1 MFDWIT
7 AERIIATMSVVSAFA
22 FIAAALFA
30 CLAWRS
36 SNAGVKAS
44 RETLELAR
52 ADRQEAE
59 TRHRIETRNPRELTL
74 KMRRLLCVNGQWDI
88 RKMEGIMVFQGANH
102 LDENGSWKFASYPV
116 EDYAET
122 MNTLSLYGLV
132 EGKVNDNANKAI
144 WSLTQYG
151 ILNQQILISKGEWEN
166 GNSNTDNT
174 QRSSVVI

>member
-22 FIAAALFA
+22 FIAAAVFA

-59 TRHRIETRNPRELTL
+59 IRHRMETRNPRELTL
-74 KMRRLLCVNGQWDI
+74 KMRQLLCVNGPWDT
-88 RKMEGIMVFQGANH
+88 RKMEGIVVFFGANH
-102 LDENGSWKFASYPV
+102 LDENGSWKYASYPV

-132 EGKVNDNANKAI
+132 EGKVEHTNMAI

-151 ILNQQILISKGEWEN
+151 ILNQEILISKGKWEN